1 MSGFWNSS
9 KVNKV
14 PIKIR
19 GSVFNLNKKIMKA
32 IVIILVLLIAIA
44 IIYFTFIIAAIE
56 FAFGAVM
63 LGIMVLS
70 LLAAWILWKKR
81 RS

>member
-1 MSGFWNSS
+1 
-9 KVNKV
+9 
-14 PIKIR
+14 
-19 GSVFNLNKKIMKA
+19 MKA

-81 RS
+81 KS